1 MSDYGGWDGL
11 WYKDVDYLNSEE
23 NLRENAAI
31 IEDMHRRLLPDP
43 VTRKKCGHFLH
54 PLDKGEFEEC
64 LFPYKGAWYFINN
77 GSSREQDD
85 LWIRG
90 PFSTEEAI
98 HYIRQQ
104 RFLEERDPSLERDV
118 TDSFQVPESSADQR
132 CSVHQTSSLRR
143 GPALS
148 VRKRGRA
155 LGVRRFSVPLDS
167 GRYALTAYAGVLGW
181 TLYIRPESGAPYS
194 VKIGPGDERACFQG
208 LLDWYERESAR
219 PVRKKRRLLDEA
231 ELDAQIQSIFAQ
243 FLGEQE
249 AQSQRDRILR
259 LRLDDEE
266 NRGSLFFYQEG
277 EQWRVRYCELGRE
290 EAELGEHGP
299 FKAAE
304 CFRSVFE
311 DSDWGRELDDVL
323 EELFSE
329 YEGEDGPFDHFVVS
343 FLNYKWNRL
352 ANDQILRELRQ
363 LLRQDPAAE
372 EACESLFEPRMD
384 KHPCTEHIFPYR
396 GAWYACSNG
405 CEKEGKP
412 SHVYGPFTSAQML
425 RYIRQRAGLEAKD
438 RTPLRE
444 LKDLSGIVSYDARA
458 SVDPALL

>member
-1 MSDYGGWDGL
+1 MSHYGGWDGL

-31 IEDMHRRLLPDP
+31 IEDLHRRLLPDP

-77 GSSREQDD
+77 GSSREHDD

-90 PFSTEEAI
+90 PFSTEEAF

-104 RFLEERDPSLERDV
+104 RFLEERDPFLERDV
-118 TDSFQVPESSADQR
+118 TDSFQVRESSSDQR
-132 CSVHQTSSLRR
+132 YSVLQMSQLRR

-155 LGVRRFSVPLDS
+155 LGMRRFSVPLDS
-167 GRYALTAYAGVLGW
+167 GRYALTVYAGVLGW
-181 TLYIRPESGAPYS
+181 TLHIRPESGSPYG
-194 VKIGPGDERACFQG
+194 VKIGPDDERACFQG
-208 LLDWYERESAR
+208 LLDWYERERAHQAR
-219 PVRKKRRLLDEA
+219 EERRVHDAA
-231 ELDAQIQSIFAQ
+231 EPDAQIQSIFARPLEEGKQ
-243 FLGEQE
+243 G
-249 AQSQRDRILR
+249 RGDGILR

-266 NRGSLFFYQEG
+266 NSGSLFFYQEG

-323 EELFSE
+323 EELFSA
-329 YEGEDGPFDHFVVS
+329 YLGEDGPLSRIVVS

-352 ANDQILRELRQ
+352 ANDQILRELRL
-363 LLRQDPAAE
+363 LLRQDPAAG
-372 EACESLFEPRMD
+372 EACESLFQPRMD
-384 KHPCTEHIFPYR
+384 KDPDTEHIFPYR

-405 CEKEGKP
+405 CRKEGKP
-412 SHVYGPFTSAQML
+412 SHVYGPFTSAQLL

-438 RTPLRE
+438 RTPLQE